1 MSVVSVLLFFPPFL
15 SFIYAPTCQT
25 DSLICIPKFS
35 VHTTVLNPIHESQ
48 FVSLMK
54 TMYSLLLV
62 KDFDDAKIGDVKLS
76 LENKVFK
83 LNYLGYC
90 KLDEVTKLEACYTF
104 HNGLDLLSVILKD
117 IGLEMAQSIIG
128 DPDVVSNELVDVY
141 HQFLETSF
149 GTYSYAFRAY
159 LCSLLGKYL
168 PYIMM
173 VHFFSST
180 MALLLC
186 FFLLCFLRDVDK
198 HTPTIVRI
206 VGAIVFFASVSIV
219 CSGCDFAVESFYIK
233 TLHNL
238 LEEFNMASIYFDP
251 GFIIHCYILAC
262 QVCSLFCL
270 ALLMIS
276 KPWIGKSHK

>member
-1 MSVVSVLLFFPPFL
+1 
-15 SFIYAPTCQT
+15 
-25 DSLICIPKFS
+25 
-35 VHTTVLNPIHESQ
+35 
-48 FVSLMK
+48 MK
-54 TMYSLLLV
+54 TMSSLVLV
-62 KDFDDAKIGDVKLS
+62 KDFDDFKIANVKLS

-90 KLDEVTKLEACYTF
+90 KLDEVTRMETCYTF
-104 HNGLDLLSVILKD
+104 HHGLDLLSVILKD

-159 LCSLLGKYL
+159 LCSLLGEYL

-173 VHFFSST
+173 IHFLFST

-186 FFLLCFLRDVDK
+186 FFLLCFLRDVTDK
-198 HTPTIVRI
+198 HKPTIFRI

-219 CSGCDFAVESFYIK
+219 CTGCDLAVESSYIK
-233 TLHNL
+233 TLHTL
-238 LEEFNMASIYFDP
+238 LEEFNVASLYFDP
-251 GFIIHCYILAC
+251 GFIIHCFILAF

-270 ALLMIS
+270 VLLMIS
-276 KPWIGKSHK
+276 KPWVGKTYK